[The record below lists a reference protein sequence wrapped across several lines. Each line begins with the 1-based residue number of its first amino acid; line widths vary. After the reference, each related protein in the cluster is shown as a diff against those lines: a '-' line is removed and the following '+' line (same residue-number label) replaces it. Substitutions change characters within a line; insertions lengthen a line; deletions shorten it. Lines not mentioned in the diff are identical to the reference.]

1 MLSIFW
7 LLTVL
12 GGATR
17 LTLGYLLRC
26 HTSYRLSISQPVAA
40 VIAILAILPGF
51 VNPIT
56 FPFPVSLTLGF
67 LAVDLLLQ
75 VEEGAGK

>member
-1 MLSIFW
+1 MLSTFW
-7 LLTVL
+7 FLAVL
-12 GGATR
+12 GGAIR

-26 HTSYRLSISQPVAA
+26 YTSYRLSISQPVAA
-40 VIAILAILPGF
+40 VFVVLAALPGF
-51 VNPIT
+51 MSPIT

-75 VEEGAGK
+75 VQEGEGK